1 MIILAHAAV
10 GWALCFATIG
20 MAMAF
25 LPLDVALTAHAIR
38 STDDLLGCLDCLFQ
52 PLRLHHT
59 APDRRRIR
67 RLRHRRG
74 FPGTFILP
82 SLDMLASP
90 LGTWIPFAL
99 IFTSTWLTALSAD
112 SRVSATA
119 QPGVLSR
126 SGYRV
131 YGVATGLTQP

>member
-1 MIILAHAAV
+1 M
-10 GWALCFATIG
+10 
-20 MAMAF
+20 
-25 LPLDVALTAHAIR
+25 
-38 STDDLLGCLDCLFQ
+38 
-52 PLRLHHT
+52 
-59 APDRRRIR
+59 
-67 RLRHRRG
+67 
-74 FPGTFILP
+74 LP

-90 LGTWIPFAL
+90 LGTSIPFAL